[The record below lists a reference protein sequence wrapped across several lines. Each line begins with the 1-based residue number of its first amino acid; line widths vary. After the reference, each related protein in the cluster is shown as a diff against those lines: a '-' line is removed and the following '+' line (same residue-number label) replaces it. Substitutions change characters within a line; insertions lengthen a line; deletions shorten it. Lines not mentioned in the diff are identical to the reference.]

1 MRTLEAG
8 KRDSG
13 VIFISDFLLILF
25 SMATF
30 LTQILKRKLNFR
42 FRTHANIH
50 KLSRMLLDEV
60 ASLCTIPDMSRLT
73 TRHTVYKY
81 SILKSHTGLRL
92 FMKLP
97 TLTRLLPLYSQS
109 ALNHVPTVTIIYTT
123 IDIKNSQSRV
133 HEVCFLNV
141 VTVVVTTTHL
151 LYYCMLSSFITL
163 LDWTHKLNGF

>member
-1 MRTLEAG
+1 MIRMRTLEAG

-13 VIFISDFLLILF
+13 VIFISGFLLMLF

-73 TRHTVYKY
+73 TRHSV
-81 SILKSHTGLRL
+81 
-92 FMKLP
+92 
-97 TLTRLLPLYSQS
+97 
-109 ALNHVPTVTIIYTT
+109 
-123 IDIKNSQSRV
+123 
-133 HEVCFLNV
+133 
-141 VTVVVTTTHL
+141 
-151 LYYCMLSSFITL
+151 
-163 LDWTHKLNGF
+163 